1 MLAIIVFY
9 VIAGCQLESVAIIL
23 VTVPVFL
30 PMIVSLGYDVVW
42 YGILMVVMVEV
53 GLITPPVGLNVF
65 VIRAQIPEIP
75 LSTIFAGIV
84 PFLAADAAL
93 VALLLIFPGL
103 ALWLPKV
110 LL

>member
-1 MLAIIVFY
+1 
-9 VIAGCQLESVAIIL
+9 

-75 LSTIFAGIV
+75 LGTIFAGIV
-84 PFLAADAAL
+84 PFLAADAVL

-103 ALWLPKV
+103 ALWLPRV

>member
-1 MLAIIVFY
+1 
-9 VIAGCQLESVAIIL
+9 
-23 VTVPVFL
+23 
-30 PMIVSLGYDVVW
+30 
-42 YGILMVVMVEV
+42 
-53 GLITPPVGLNVF
+53 

-75 LSTIFAGIV
+75 LGTIFAGIV
-84 PFLAADAAL
+84 PFLAADAVL